1 LDGPGAALDERVD
14 ETRDRIRR
22 ARRRQLHHLQ
32 QKSLA
37 VSVVPVLLSHAA
49 MKQPTIRLVF
59 TIAII
64 TSLGVFTISGDAA
77 PQDAAEPRVP
87 RVSRPGAP
95 APIVG
100 GIRPPVLGSSGGVS
114 AGHPLTSAAAL
125 EILLKGGNA
134 FDAGVASVL
143 VGGVIEQDLY
153 SLGGESL
160 ILVYPVKEAKVTSV
174 VGQGWAP
181 KGATLEYYQSKGKK
195 LEEDGLNPAVIPG
208 ALAGALTVLEKWGTM
223 SFEQVSARAISY
235 AEGGFPLRPRT
246 LATIQRNLE
255 FFKSWPDN
263 QKYWLKPDGSMY
275 AAGETIKLPTLADTL
290 KKMVEAERKAKRKG
304 RAAAI
309 VAARDRFYKGD
320 IADRMVAFLQKHDA
334 PFEKSDFA
342 EFFAKVEEPT
352 STTYKGYTVYKQ
364 SFGSQ
369 GPSLLQTLNI
379 LENFDLRAMGH
390 NSPDYIHTLIEAMK
404 LSYAD
409 RDTYYADPAFVQIP
423 GEGLL
428 SKAYAKE
435 RAAQIDMRNASKQL
449 IAGDPLKYDT
459 HVKSWPFWVA
469 RAEVDSSAELT
480 PMPLLLAS
488 AGIPKDTTHMSV
500 IDKDGNMFDTT
511 SSGGW
516 ISGAVVLGDTG
527 IPMSTRGEQ
536 FWLDETRA
544 NQLRPRARPRYTL
557 TPSLVL
563 KDGKPFMAL
572 GTPGGDNQEQTILQA
587 FLDVVEFWE
596 DWYPNLHT
604 AFAWPRVQTMH
615 FYGSV
620 APHRPG
626 FNRMNAEAPIPK
638 EVQDELKARGHSI
651 SQVNQYGVSGCATA
665 VMIDPATG
673 NRFAA
678 ADARRD
684 CYALAY

>member
-1 LDGPGAALDERVD
+1 MA
-14 ETRDRIRR
+14 I
-22 ARRRQLHHLQ
+22 
-32 QKSLA
+32 SL
-37 VSVVPVLLSHAA
+37 VPVLLPLAA
-49 MKQPTIRLVF
+49 MKQLTIRLAFAIALASSFDVF
-59 TIAII
+59 TTRGA
-64 TSLGVFTISGDAA
+64 AA
-77 PQDAAEPRVP
+77 PQDAAEPRTPV
-87 RVSRPGAP
+87 VSRPGSP

-160 ILVYPVKEAKVTSV
+160 ILVYPVKDAKVTSI

-181 KGATLEYYQSKGKK
+181 KGATLEYYQTHNKK

-208 ALAGALTVLEKWGTM
+208 ALAAALTVLEKWGTM
-223 SFEQVSARAISY
+223 SFEQVAARAIAY
-235 AEGGFPLRPRT
+235 AEDGFPLRPRT

-275 AAGETIKLPTLADTL
+275 LPGETIKLPTLADTL
-290 KKMVEAERKAKRKG
+290 KKMVEAERKAKKKG

-409 RDTYYADPAFVQIP
+409 RDTYYADPEFVKVP

-428 SKAYAKE
+428 SKEYAKE
-435 RAAQIDMRNASKQL
+435 RAAQIDMKRASTKL
-449 IAGDPLKYDT
+449 IAGDPLQVRHPREDLAVLGRQGGGRPLDRADADAAAARQRRHPQGHDA
-459 HVKSWPFWVA
+459 HVGDRQGRQHVRHDVERRLDQRRRRPRRHRHPDEHPRRAVLARRDARQPAAAPRPAPLHADAEPRAQGRQAVHGPRHARGATTRSRPSCRRSSTSW
-469 RAEVDSSAELT
+469 
-480 PMPLLLAS
+480 
-488 AGIPKDTTHMSV
+488 
-500 IDKDGNMFDTT
+500 
-511 SSGGW
+511 SSGR
-516 ISGAVVLGDTG
+516 TG
-527 IPMSTRGEQ
+527 IPTCTRPSPGRACRRCTSTVR
-536 FWLDETRA
+536 WR
-544 NQLRPRARPRYTL
+544 
-557 TPSLVL
+557 
-563 KDGKPFMAL
+563 
-572 GTPGGDNQEQTILQA
+572 
-587 FLDVVEFWE
+587 
-596 DWYPNLHT
+596 HT
-604 AFAWPRVQTMH
+604 A
-615 FYGSV
+615 
-620 APHRPG
+620 
-626 FNRMNAEAPIPK
+626 
-638 EVQDELKARGHSI
+638 
-651 SQVNQYGVSGCATA
+651 
-665 VMIDPATG
+665 PASTG
-673 NRFAA
+673 
-678 ADARRD
+678 
-684 CYALAY
+684 